1 MDELFRKRT
10 GAKYRETRTVVLLE
24 AKATKS
30 AILQELKTLAADS
43 APADAIVFFFAGRGL
58 ILSDRFCLVPHDAET
73 GILEPQTGRH
83 RRVLPCDDILDAVGD
98 ARALKRLVIFDTR
111 MPVRRNDN
119 AEVPDSNASL
129 CGAVE
134 RMSCAHGVYTIAA
147 LTADETAHAIER
159 LGHGVLTHA
168 MLAGVGA
175 ADAQPIKRR
184 FVLPVNP
191 EQMVDAARLALVCYR
206 GGRRFVRTAFRRQ
219 PARSSSEQL
228 AGG

>member
-1 MDELFRKRT
+1 M
-10 GAKYRETRTVVLLE
+10 RTVVLLE

-58 ILSDRFCLVPHDAET
+58 ILSGRFCLVPHDAET
-73 GILEPQTGRH
+73 GILQPQTGRH
-83 RRVLPCDDILDAVGD
+83 RRVLPCDDILDTVGD

-119 AEVPDSNASL
+119 AEAPDSGASL

-134 RMSCAHGVYTIAA
+134 RMSRTHGVYTIAA

-191 EQMVDAARLALVCYR
+191 EQMVDARDWLSIATEEVDALSEPLFGARRRVQVANSSPEGSFPVVKLTAP
-206 GGRRFVRTAFRRQ
+206 GG
-219 PARSSSEQL
+219 
-228 AGG
+228 